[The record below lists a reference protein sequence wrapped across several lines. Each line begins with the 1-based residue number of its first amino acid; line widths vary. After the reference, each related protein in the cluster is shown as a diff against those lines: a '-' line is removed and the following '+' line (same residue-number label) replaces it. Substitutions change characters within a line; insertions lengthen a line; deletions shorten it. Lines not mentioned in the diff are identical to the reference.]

1 MSDNNHNP
9 IYGDAFSVLIQHFRD
24 HDLKFSHGPETRRA
38 TVNMTVESGVLL
50 KCRFRFDHTGEVL
63 EVGIQHP
70 IYVQEKFR
78 PVVSEFLTR
87 ANNRLVVGG
96 YQFDFEDGEIIYH
109 ASQILHEGRLE
120 DETIARLFRTCLTTC
135 DRYMGGLMRVMY
147 AGYSAQDAVDLC
159 ELFRFEDDDVED
171 PEACGI
177 STPSHHSKKPSAKQ
191 TRRTRRKG
199 RTKKQTQQENTP
211 DASGDHHPRG
221 DRESDGEGEDRK
233 AA

>member
-9 IYGDAFSVLIQHFRD
+9 IHGDPYDVLIQHFRD
-24 HDLKFSHGPETRRA
+24 NDLSFSQDPETRRA

-63 EVGIQHP
+63 ELGIQHP
-70 IYVQEKFR
+70 IFVQEKFR
-78 PVVSEFLTR
+78 PVVAEFLTR

-96 YQFDFEDGEIIYH
+96 YQFDFEDGELIYH
-109 ASQILHEGRLE
+109 ASQILHDGRLE
-120 DETIARLFRTCLTTC
+120 DETIARLFRTCLNTC
-135 DRYMGGLMRVMY
+135 DRYWSGIMSVIY
-147 AGYSAQDAVDLC
+147 AAEAPKEAVDLC
-159 ELFRFEDDDVED
+159 ELYRFEDDDVED

-199 RTKKQTQQENTP
+199 RTKKQTQQETTP
-211 DASGDHHPRG
+211 DASGDHHPKGGR
-221 DRESDGEGEDRK
+221 
-233 AA
+233 